1 MQIKPDLCNINPD
14 DLDEDTI
21 RNMHAI
27 GINFVTR
34 ATNKYK
40 PYETH
45 ATKKRKWRNYYFQSE
60 KRMMVRSSEC
70 GGGGTPP
77 RSGGSKEKQPP

>member
-14 DLDEDTI
+14 DLDENTL

-27 GINFVTR
+27 GIDFATR
-34 ATNKYK
+34 VTNKMK

-45 ATKKRKWRNYYFQSE
+45 ATKKRKWRNYLSSE
-60 KRMMVRSSEC
+60 KIRSMQ
-70 GGGGTPP
+70 
-77 RSGGSKEKQPP
+77 GSPQGDTKEREG